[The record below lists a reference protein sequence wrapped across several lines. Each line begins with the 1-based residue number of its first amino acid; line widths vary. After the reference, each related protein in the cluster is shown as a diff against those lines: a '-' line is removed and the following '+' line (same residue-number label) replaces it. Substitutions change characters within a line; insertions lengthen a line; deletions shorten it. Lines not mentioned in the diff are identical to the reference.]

1 MTESGTPKTNHGKL
15 AGKLVLIAILMFVFA
30 VGVLPPMYDAIC
42 DITGLNGKTANE
54 ADTAENAVVQD
65 DRIIT
70 IQFLANTDPDMPW
83 DFKPNTRSIK
93 VHPGEITLVDFHVHN
108 RDLNRIIGQAIPSIS
123 PANATTHFKKTE
135 CFCFTQQELLGGA
148 SMDMPLIFYVD
159 PDLPKN
165 VSTITLSYTLFNI
178 TERVIQEDKPA
189 VATNP

>member
-1 MTESGTPKTNHGKL
+1 MTDNSAPTPDHGKL
-15 AGKLVLIAILMFVFA
+15 ARKLTLIAVGMFVFA

-54 ADTAENAVVQD
+54 ADAADKAVVQD
-65 DRIIT
+65 DRVVT
-70 IQFLANTDPDMPW
+70 VQFLADTDPAMPW

-93 VHPGEITLVDFHVHN
+93 VHPGEIKMVDFHVRN
-108 RDLNRIIGQAIPSIS
+108 RDTGKIIGQAIPSIS
-123 PANATTHFKKTE
+123 PANATTFFKKTE

-159 PDLPKN
+159 PELPKS

-178 TERVIQEDKPA
+178 TERA
-189 VATNP
+189 SANSATVASHP